1 MPQHDEKL
9 KTVKDKNT
17 IFKENMYQ
25 NVRFIKIEITAS
37 RAERL
42 LVRIIYAICFYG
54 CFCSILKGG

>member
-9 KTVKDKNT
+9 KTVKDQNT
-17 IFKENMYQ
+17 ICKENMYQ
-25 NVRFIKIEITAS
+25 YVRFIKIEITAS

-54 CFCSILKGG
+54 CFCSILNRG

>member
-1 MPQHDEKL
+1 MDQ
-9 KTVKDKNT
+9 NT
-17 IFKENMYQ
+17 ICKENMYQ
-25 NVRFIKIEITAS
+25 YVRFIKIEITAS